1 MQALPP
7 TQQRYTQEMMTLQ
20 PPSFAETRVET
31 LNAEFSVSSSLSV
44 ICSLPVNAG
53 SAADTAA
60 TQARDDDIAAA
71 KLC

>member
-31 LNAEFSVSSSLSV
+31 LNAELSVSGFIVSDMLV
-44 ICSLPVNAG
+44 
-53 SAADTAA
+53 
-60 TQARDDDIAAA
+60 ARQCR
-71 KLC
+71 L